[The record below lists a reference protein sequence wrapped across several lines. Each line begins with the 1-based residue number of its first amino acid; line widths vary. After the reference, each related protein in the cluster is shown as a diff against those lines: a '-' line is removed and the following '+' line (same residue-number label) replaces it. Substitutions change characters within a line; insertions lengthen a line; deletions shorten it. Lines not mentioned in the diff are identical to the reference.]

1 MYLMYDDDGSF
12 IGIVKEN
19 PMAETYHDINWFL
32 VEVPDLIFNDDTWE
46 WEFTAPVRVEEK
58 HDQTWNQILQGWVI
72 TLPCLRWHPPNKTL
86 VFSSKTFSKPID
98 KHARLCYN
106 KGVPRGNKKKK
117 RKEENKND

>member
-1 MYLMYDDDGSF
+1 MFSIDRLAALVYTMDVKRKGGIVMYLMYDDDGSF

-58 HDQTWNQILQGWVI
+58 HDQT
-72 TLPCLRWHPPNKTL
+72 
-86 VFSSKTFSKPID
+86 
-98 KHARLCYN
+98 
-106 KGVPRGNKKKK
+106 
-117 RKEENKND
+117 